1 MKSLCRRRLPAVVT
15 YGFPGCSRLYPMIKA
30 TILLLFT
37 WLISGAC
44 HMSASDAPV
53 TVEQASP
60 AAEAAATF
68 DTTLHT
74 IHVNVALCDN
84 QFQGIV
90 PVPARIGNGRDPA
103 NNLYWGC
110 AFGVSAFFRNSKD
123 WQLLDQRKGND
134 ILAERL
140 IFRHKTGHW
149 YLVADAYYGDHIK
162 QCTIDF
168 LNGCAGILK
177 DTLHIKDGVLGIEGN
192 SCLLA
197 YIGHDGLMDFG
208 LQQSFTN
215 TDGRTRD
222 AVILACISRKY
233 FGPLLRQ
240 TGARPLLWSTGL
252 MSPEAYTLHAALDAY
267 VGGKPA
273 ADSHAAAAKAY
284 ARYQH
289 CSEKAAL
296 GLLVSG
302 Y

>member
-1 MKSLCRRRLPAVVT
+1 MIFCLSLPLLSGCLVSGSDKPVNQEQFPSAPAA
-15 YGFPGCSRLYPMIKA
+15 KA
-30 TILLLFT
+30 TV
-37 WLISGAC
+37 
-44 HMSASDAPV
+44 PY
-53 TVEQASP
+53 
-60 AAEAAATF
+60 
-68 DTTLHT
+68 DTALRT

-110 AFGVSAFFRNSKD
+110 AFGVRSFFRNSKD
-123 WQLLDQRKGND
+123 WKLLEQREGSD
-134 ILAERL
+134 TLAERL
-140 IFRHKTGHW
+140 IFRHRSGHW
-149 YLVADAYYGDHIK
+149 YLVADAYYGDHIR
-162 QCTIDF
+162 QGTVDF
-168 LNGCAGILK
+168 LNSCAGILK
-177 DTLHIKDGVLGIEGN
+177 DTLHIKDGVLGIKGN
-192 SCLLA
+192 SRLLA
-197 YIGHDGLMDFG
+197 YIGHDGLMDFS
-208 LQQSFTN
+208 LQQSFAN

-267 VGGKPA
+267 ISGRSA
-273 ADSHAAAAKAY
+273 TETRIAAAGAY